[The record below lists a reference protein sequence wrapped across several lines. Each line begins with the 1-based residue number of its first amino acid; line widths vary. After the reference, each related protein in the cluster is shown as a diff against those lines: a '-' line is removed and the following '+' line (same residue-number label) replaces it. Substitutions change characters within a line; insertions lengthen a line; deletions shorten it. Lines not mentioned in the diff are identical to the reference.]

1 MMCGTLSQRS
11 DAPHDKV
18 TFQSTEMDIN
28 IYEPLSFIEGFN
40 TLKKHIALR
49 SVDQAARP

>member
-1 MMCGTLSQRS
+1 MCGTLSQRS
-11 DAPHDKV
+11 DAPPR
-18 TFQSTEMDIN
+18 QSYISIHRN
-28 IYEPLSFIEGFN
+28 GYIYEPLSFIEGFN